1 MKSINAIKCA
11 AWSLWLAAM
20 IGGAYAQTETPKV
33 TMHRQAAGELDDSG
47 WTTATSTKGGY
58 SVKLP
63 SKFNDFTVLHENP
76 QSLVDQAHVLSATM
90 LQRIR
95 FTTTRVH
102 FHNGLSTAREQF
114 EKLKSPKG
122 KSPYK
127 NLKAMKLNNHE
138 AIEGEI
144 ETKQGSLMQRT
155 VLLDEDLFTMIVEYS
170 KTQEAVVQRLAPLFF
185 DSVKFD

>member
-1 MKSINAIKCA
+1 
-11 AWSLWLAAM
+11 M

-33 TMHRQAAGELDDSG
+33 TMYRQAAGELDDSG

-63 SKFNDFTVLHENP
+63 GKFNDFTVLHENP
-76 QSLVDQAHVLSATM
+76 KSLVDQAHMLSATM
-90 LQRIR
+90 LQRVR

-102 FHNGLSTAREQF
+102 FHSGLSAARKQF
-114 EKLKSPKG
+114 ENLKSPRG

-127 NLKAMKLNNHE
+127 NLREMKLNDHE

-144 ETKQGSLMQRT
+144 ETKRGLLIQRT
-155 VLLDEDLFTMIVEYS
+155 VLLDDDLFTMIVEYS
-170 KTQEAVVQRLAPLFF
+170 KTQEAVVKRLAPLFF

>member
-1 MKSINAIKCA
+1 MKAIKA
-11 AWSLWLAAM
+11 IQWATLSMWFVVT
-20 IGGAYAQTETPKV
+20 IGTSVAQTEKPKI

-76 QSLVDQAHVLSATM
+76 KSLVDQAHVLSATM

-102 FHNGLSTAREQF
+102 FHNGLSTARKQF
-114 EKLKSPKG
+114 ENLKSPKG
-122 KSPYK
+122 KLPYK
-127 NLKAMKLNNHE
+127 KLKAMTLNNHE

-144 ETKQGSLMQRT
+144 ETNQGSLMQRT
-155 VLLDEDLFTMIVEYS
+155 VLLDEDLFTMLVEYS

-185 DSVKFD
+185 DSVKFE